1 MSLRNS
7 ESGATVLP
15 DTELAASLGP
25 VTTAIRLFPVKPVRI
40 EFFKPERRR
49 YRSVLHR
56 RDGLQIELD
65 GGGYNKVGGPAREL
79 PHDLAHFVVED
90 GLGLEAGL
98 WGVLAAGGMFG
109 HAKVI
114 AGRRAPHFAKRAQ
127 AVVDAAG
134 DRLSQAEMLTRFV
147 CDLALDGAER
157 DVRRL
162 QASAGERWWRETS
175 AEQLESD
182 VRGAARDERPLAR
195 PARRRGADGL
205 LAPAAALT
213 CVAALSLSGS
223 AESHVR
229 PAARRTRQPVG
240 RETVIGEPTASD
252 RWLGVASRSHA
263 HSGP

>member
-1 MSLRNS
+1 V
-7 ESGATVLP
+7 EPTP
-15 DTELAASLGP
+15 
-25 VTTAIRLFPVKPVRI
+25 I
-40 EFFKPERRR
+40 EFFKPEGRR

-114 AGRRAPHFAKRAQ
+114 AGRRAPHFAKRSQ

-147 CDLALDGAER
+147 CDLALEGADR
-157 DVRRL
+157 AAHRL
-162 QASAGERWWRETS
+162 KQNAGERWWRETS
-175 AEQLESD
+175 AEQL
-182 VRGAARDERPLAR
+182 AKTC
-195 PARRRGADGL
+195 
-205 LAPAAALT
+205 AALRAT
-213 CVAALSLSGS
+213 SVRWRDLRPGDALKVHWRL
-223 AESHVR
+223 
-229 PAARRTRQPVG
+229 PP
-240 RETVIGEPTASD
+240 P
-252 RWLGVASRSHA
+252 
-263 HSGP
+263 

>member
-1 MSLRNS
+1 MLRITS
-7 ESGATVLP
+7 A
-15 DTELAASLGP
+15 
-25 VTTAIRLFPVKPVRI
+25 AIRLFPVQPVRI

-56 RDGLQIELD
+56 RDGLVIELD

-90 GLGLEAGL
+90 ALGLEAGL

-114 AGRRAPHFAKRAQ
+114 EGRRAPHFAKRSQ

-147 CDLALDGAER
+147 CDLALDGAQS

-162 QASAGERWWRETS
+162 KASAGERWWRATS
-175 AEQLESD
+175 AEQLETACS
-182 VRGAARDERPLAR
+182 
-195 PARRRGADGL
+195 
-205 LAPAAALT
+205 AL
-213 CVAALSLSGS
+213 
-223 AESHVR
+223 
-229 PAARRTRQPVG
+229 
-240 RETVIGEPTASD
+240 RETSVRWRDLRTGEPLTVFW
-252 RWLGVASRSHA
+252 RL
-263 HSGP
+263 PPP

>member
-1 MSLRNS
+1 M
-7 ESGATVLP
+7 
-15 DTELAASLGP
+15 
-25 VTTAIRLFPVKPVRI
+25 KPVAI
-40 EFFKPERRR
+40 DFFKPEQRR
-49 YRSVLHR
+49 YRSVLYR
-56 RDGLQIELD
+56 RDGLVVELD

-114 AGRRAPHFAKRAQ
+114 EGRRPPHAAKRAQ

-147 CDLALDGAER
+147 CDQALAGADA

-175 AEQLESD
+175 VDQLS
-182 VRGAARDERPLAR
+182 RTCR
-195 PARRRGADGL
+195 
-205 LAPAAALT
+205 AL
-213 CVAALSLSGS
+213 
-223 AESHVR
+223 
-229 PAARRTRQPVG
+229 
-240 RETVIGEPTASD
+240 RETSVKWRELPAGEALRVHWRLP
-252 RWLGVASRSHA
+252 
-263 HSGP
+263 PP

>member
-1 MSLRNS
+1 MKGNPM
-7 ESGATVLP
+7 E
-15 DTELAASLGP
+15 P
-25 VTTAIRLFPVKPVRI
+25 VEI

-56 RDGLQIELD
+56 RDGLVIELD

-98 WGVLAAGGMFG
+98 WGVLSSGGMFG

-127 AVVDAAG
+127 AVVDAAE

-147 CDLALDGAER
+147 CDLALEGADR

-162 QASAGERWWRETS
+162 EAAAGARWWRETT
-175 AEQLESD
+175 AEQLSD
-182 VRGAARDERPLAR
+182 TCR
-195 PARRRGADGL
+195 
-205 LAPAAALT
+205 AL
-213 CVAALSLSGS
+213 
-223 AESHVR
+223 
-229 PAARRTRQPVG
+229 
-240 RETVIGEPTASD
+240 RETSVRWRFLHAGEALKVLWRLPPM
-252 RWLGVASRSHA
+252 H
-263 HSGP
+263 

>member
-1 MSLRNS
+1 MQ
-7 ESGATVLP
+7 P
-15 DTELAASLGP
+15 TE
-25 VTTAIRLFPVKPVRI
+25 I

-56 RDGLQIELD
+56 RDGLVIELD

-114 AGRRAPHFAKRAQ
+114 AGRRKPHFASRSQ

-134 DRLSQAEMLTRFV
+134 DRLSQAEMLTRLV
-147 CDLALDGAER
+147 CDLALEGADR

-162 QASAGERWWRETS
+162 QAAAGERWWRETT
-175 AEQLESD
+175 ADQLAGACRALRETS
-182 VRGAARDERPLAR
+182 VRWAALRPGEALKVLWRLPPPTTRAGS
-195 PARRRGADGL
+195 PAPRRR
-205 LAPAAALT
+205 
-213 CVAALSLSGS
+213 S
-223 AESHVR
+223 AR
-229 PAARRTRQPVG
+229 G
-240 RETVIGEPTASD
+240 RA
-252 RWLGVASRSHA
+252 
-263 HSGP
+263 

>member
-1 MSLRNS
+1 M
-7 ESGATVLP
+7 
-15 DTELAASLGP
+15 
-25 VTTAIRLFPVKPVRI
+25 
-40 EFFKPERRR
+40 
-49 YRSVLHR
+49 
-56 RDGLQIELD
+56 IELD

-114 AGRRAPHFAKRAQ
+114 AGRRPPHAAKRAQ

-147 CDLALDGAER
+147 CDLALEGADAR
-157 DVRRL
+157 LRRL
-162 QASAGERWWRETS
+162 KATAGERWWRETS
-175 AEQLESD
+175 AETARDD

-195 PARRRGADGL
+195 PAGRRGADGL
-205 LAPAAALT
+205 LAPAAAGRVL
-213 CVAALSLSGS
+213 LRFRS
-223 AESHVR
+223 AEAQNHTSATSR
-229 PAARRTRQPVG
+229 GGQPVG